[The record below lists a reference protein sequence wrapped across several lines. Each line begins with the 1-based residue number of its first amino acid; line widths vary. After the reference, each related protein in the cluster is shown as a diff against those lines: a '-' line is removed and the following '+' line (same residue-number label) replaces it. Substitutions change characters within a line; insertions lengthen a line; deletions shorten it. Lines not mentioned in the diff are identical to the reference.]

1 MEYYSAIKKNKA
13 MFFAAVKKAQNNAIC
28 YLDSTRDDHRKSIR
42 KRKTNTMWYHL
53 LFVEPKIW
61 HKVTYLWNRN
71 RIRDTEHKLVVVKG
85 EGLDGGMEWE
95 SGISR
100 CKLAYTGWMNNKV
113 LWHSTGNYIQIP
125 VINHNRKENMKKD
138 VCIYI
143 YPYVC
148 ITESLCHT
156 AVINKYFS
164 VTLKKEIH
172 TLFFFPFLIFPLI
185 MINKNFNKKEMKKRR
200 LAHTVDLIL
209 TVVIHIKETEFCQD

>member
-1 MEYYSAIKKNKA
+1 MAHITIYHFNSRDHRSNTTHIFLCTLIFIATLFTIAKKWKQSKCPTTEQWINKMWYIYTMEYYSAIKKNKA

-28 YLDSTRDDHRKSIR
+28 YLDSTRGDHRKSIR

-71 RIRDTEHKLVVVKG
+71 RIRDAEHKLVVVKG

-143 YPYVC
+143 
-148 ITESLCHT
+148 
-156 AVINKYFS
+156 
-164 VTLKKEIH
+164 
-172 TLFFFPFLIFPLI
+172 
-185 MINKNFNKKEMKKRR
+185 
-200 LAHTVDLIL
+200 
-209 TVVIHIKETEFCQD
+209 

>member
-1 MEYYSAIKKNKA
+1 
-13 MFFAAVKKAQNNAIC
+13 MFFATVKKAQNNAIC

-42 KRKTNTMWYHL
+42 KRKTNTMWYH

-100 CKLAYTGWMNNKV
+100 CKLAYTGWMNKV

-138 VCIYI
+138 VCVYIYIYI

-148 ITESLCHT
+148 ITESLCRT
-156 AVINKYFS
+156 AVINKYCS
-164 VTLKKEIH
+164 VTL
-172 TLFFFPFLIFPLI
+172 
-185 MINKNFNKKEMKKRR
+185 
-200 LAHTVDLIL
+200 
-209 TVVIHIKETEFCQD
+209 